1 MRWKRWVAFTLGM
14 VALAELG
21 GAGSLAQT
29 GKQTRQEDD
38 FGDIAVSLFGALN
51 GTVTNNNTLQQVPG
65 DSLGA
70 MLEVRINHSSLVGFE
85 GTYSYTRP
93 SDTALICT
101 IGTPAGPPGSPQPP
115 CPILSPFSTTAQQIT
130 GDWIVSR
137 RLGHF
142 RPFALAGLGGV
153 FTGNP
158 QNSVYTQG
166 SANMAYVYG
175 VGTDWRVLPRIGLRF
190 QYRGNLYKLPNISRE
205 FASSSAFMH
214 SAEPMIG
221 VHYRF

>member
-1 MRWKRWVAFTLGM
+1 MLRKRWVAFTLGI
-14 VALAELG
+14 VALAALG
-21 GAGSLAQT
+21 GAVAQAQT
-29 GKQTRQEDD
+29 GKQTRTEDD

-65 DSLGA
+65 DSVGA
-70 MLEVRINHSSLVGFE
+70 MLEVRIIHSSLVGFE

-93 SDTALICT
+93 SDTALICLT
-101 IGTPAGPPGSPQPP
+101 GTPAGSQIP
-115 CPILSPFSTTAQQIT
+115 CPTLAPFSTATQQIT

-153 FTGNP
+153 FSANP

-190 QYRGNLYKLPNISRE
+190 QYRGNFYKLPNISRE

-221 VHYRF
+221 VYYRF

>member
-1 MRWKRWVAFTLGM
+1 MRKGWVAFTLGM
-14 VALAELG
+14 VALAVLG
-21 GAGSLAQT
+21 GAGSQAQT

-51 GTVTNNNTLQQVPG
+51 GTLTNNNTQQQVPG
-65 DSLGA
+65 DSVGA
-70 MLEVRINHSSLVGFE
+70 MLEVRIIHSSLVGFE

-93 SDTALICT
+93 SDTVQICLF
-101 IGTPAGPPGSPQPP
+101 GTPAGSQIP
-115 CPILSPFSTTAQQIT
+115 CPSFTPFSTTAQQIT

-158 QNSVYTQG
+158 QNDFYTQS
-166 SANMAYVYG
+166 SANLAYVYG

-190 QYRGNLYKLPNISRE
+190 QYRGNIYKLPNISRG

-221 VHYRF
+221 VYYRF